1 VYGYFDN
8 LQIYRFEINPEDMTE
23 IITIEAI
30 DLPKISVANNRMIT
44 GIDIANNRMIDV
56 GLYQLAV
63 YSGA

>member
-1 VYGYFDN
+1 
-8 LQIYRFEINPEDMTE
+8 MTE